1 MFTATASTVSK
12 LQLVAFL
19 VVMSGSFV
27 VDFTVLTITSAIL
40 VFYIFNIVGISIT
53 LHRYYSHKSFEFR
66 YSIIK
71 KLFTFISVIM
81 CRGSP
86 IGWVYIH
93 RLHHGF
99 SDTDK
104 DPHSPKILGFKLFG
118 LKHLTNHSDKINKF
132 LVKDLMTEEQLN
144 INKHYL
150 LYVIGYIA
158 LLAVVNIQ
166 LVYFLWALPV
176 VIVQLSQNSFNY
188 FGHMFGY
195 RNFQTDDAS
204 TNNIWLFPFI
214 LGDAWHNN
222 HHKNPALVSNKVRT
236 FEIDPAVAIINIIK
250 K

>member
-1 MFTATASTVSK
+1 MFSATAPTVSK
-12 LQLVAFL
+12 LQLLAIIITIIGFF
-19 VVMSGSFV
+19 G
-27 VDFTVLTITSAIL
+27 VDFTALSITSAIL

-104 DPHSPKILGFKLFG
+104 DPHSPANLGFKLFG
-118 LKHLTNHSDKINKF
+118 LKHIDNTSANINKF
-132 LVKDLMTEEQLN
+132 IVKDLLNQEQLN
-144 INKHYL
+144 FNKYYL
-150 LYVIGYIA
+150 LYVFSYIL
-158 LLAVVNIQ
+158 LLAIVDIQ

-176 VIVQLSQNSFNY
+176 VLVQISQNSFNY
-188 FGHMFGY
+188 FGHTFGY
-195 RNFQTDDAS
+195 RNFETNDNS
-204 TNNIWLFPFI
+204 TNNAFLFPFI

-222 HHKNPALVSNKVRT
+222 HHKNPALISNTVKS
-236 FEIDPAVAIINIIK
+236 FEIDPAATIINLVK

>member
-1 MFTATASTVSK
+1 MFSASSFVVSK
-12 LQLVAFL
+12 LQLLAIIITIIGFFSV
-19 VVMSGSFV
+19 G
-27 VDFTVLTITSAIL
+27 FTALSITSTIL

-104 DPHSPKILGFKLFG
+104 DPHSPKNLGFKLFS

-144 INKHYL
+144 LNKHYL
-150 LYVIGYIA
+150 LYVFSYIL
-158 LLAVVNIQ
+158 LLAIVDIQ

-176 VIVQLSQNSFNY
+176 VLVQISQNSFNY
-188 FGHMFGY
+188 FGHTFGY
-195 RNFQTDDAS
+195 RNFKTNDNS
-204 TNNIWLFPFI
+204 TNNIFLFPFI
-214 LGDAWHNN
+214 MGDAWHNN
-222 HHKNPALVSNKVRT
+222 HHKNPALISNKIKS
-236 FEIDPAVAIINIIK
+236 FEIDPAAAIINLIK

>member
-1 MFTATASTVSK
+1 
-12 LQLVAFL
+12 
-19 VVMSGSFV
+19 
-27 VDFTVLTITSAIL
+27 
-40 VFYIFNIVGISIT
+40 
-53 LHRYYSHKSFEFR
+53 
-66 YSIIK
+66 
-71 KLFTFISVIM
+71 M

-132 LVKDLMTEEQLN
+132 LVKDLITDEQLN
-144 INKHYL
+144 INKYYL
-150 LYVIGYIA
+150 LYVIAYVV
-158 LLAVVNIQ
+158 LLAVVDIQ

-176 VIVQLSQNSFNY
+176 VLVQLSQNSFNY
-188 FGHMFGY
+188 FGHKFGY

-204 TNNIWLFPFI
+204 TNNVWLFPFI

-222 HHKNPALVSNKVRT
+222 HHKNPALISNKIRSY
-236 FEIDPAVAIINIIK
+236 ELDPAAVIINIIK

>member
-1 MFTATASTVSK
+1 MFTASAHVVSK
-12 LQLVAFL
+12 LQLITIL
-19 VVMSGSFV
+19 VTIFGSFI
-27 VDFTVLTITSAIL
+27 VDFTL
-40 VFYIFNIVGISIT
+40 VSLISTLIMFYIFNIVGISIT

-66 YSIIK
+66 FNIVK

-99 SDTDK
+99 SDKDK

-118 LKHLTNHSDKINKF
+118 LNHLTKHSDKINKF

-144 INKHYL
+144 INKYYL
-150 LYVIGYIA
+150 LYIIA
-158 LLAVVNIQ
+158 YVTILASINIQ
-166 LVYFLWALPV
+166 LVYFLWALPIV
-176 VIVQLSQNSFNY
+176 LVQLSQNSFNY

-222 HHKNPALVSNKVRT
+222 HHKNPALISNKVKA
-236 FEIDPAVAIINIIK
+236 FEIDPAATIINLIK

>member
-1 MFTATASTVSK
+1 MFSAAASTVSK
-12 LQLVAFL
+12 LQLLAVIITII
-19 VVMSGSFV
+19 GFV
-27 VDFTVLTITSAIL
+27 GVDFTALSITSAIL

-66 YSIIK
+66 YSVIK

-118 LKHLTNHSDKINKF
+118 LNHLTNHSDKINKF

-144 INKHYL
+144 LNKHYL
-150 LYVIGYIA
+150 LYVIVYVA

-176 VIVQLSQNSFNY
+176 VLVQLSQNSFNY
-188 FGHMFGY
+188 VGHLVGY
-195 RNFQTDDAS
+195 RNFETNDNS
-204 TNNIWLFPFI
+204 TNNVFLFPFI

-222 HHKNPALVSNKVRT
+222 HHKNPALISNKVRS
-236 FEIDPAVAIINIIK
+236 FEIDPAATIINLIK

>member
-1 MFTATASTVSK
+1 MFAATASIVSK
-12 LQLVAFL
+12 LQLLALIVVLTGSL
-19 VVMSGSFV
+19 VVN
-27 VDFTVLTITSAIL
+27 FTSVYLLLALIT
-40 VFYIFNIVGISIT
+40 FYVFNIVGISIT
-53 LHRYYSHKSFEFR
+53 LHRYYSHKSFEFK
-66 YSIIK
+66 YNAIK
-71 KLFTFISVIM
+71 SLFTFISVIV

-104 DPHSPKILGFKLFG
+104 DPHSPKHLGFKLFG

-144 INKHYL
+144 INKYYL
-150 LYVIGYIA
+150 LYVIAYVTT
-158 LLAVVNIQ
+158 LAVIDIQ

-176 VIVQLSQNSFNY
+176 VLVQLSQNSFNY
-188 FGHMFGY
+188 FGHMIGY
-195 RNFQTDDAS
+195 RNFQTEDAS
-204 TNNIWLFPFI
+204 TNNVWLFPFI

-222 HHKNPALVSNKVRT
+222 HHKNPALISNKIRD
-236 FEIDPAVAIINIIK
+236 FEIDPAAAIINIIK

>member
-1 MFTATASTVSK
+1 MFTASASTVSK
-12 LQLVAFL
+12 LQLFAIIITIIGFF
-19 VVMSGSFV
+19 S
-27 VDFTVLTITSAIL
+27 VDFTALSIISTIL
-40 VFYIFNIVGISIT
+40 VFYIFNIIGISIT

-66 YSIIK
+66 YNVIK

-104 DPHSPKILGFKLFG
+104 DPHSPKHLGFKLFG

-150 LYVIGYIA
+150 LYVIAYVAI
-158 LLAVVNIQ
+158 LAAVNIQ

-176 VIVQLSQNSFNY
+176 VLVQLSQNSFNY
-188 FGHMFGY
+188 IGHMFGY

-222 HHKNPALVSNKVRT
+222 HHKNPALISNKVRV
-236 FEIDPAVAIINIIK
+236 FEIDPAAAIINVIK

>member
-1 MFTATASTVSK
+1 MFSAAASTVSK
-12 LQLVAFL
+12 LQLLAVIITIIGFF
-19 VVMSGSFV
+19 G
-27 VDFTVLTITSAIL
+27 VDFTALSITSAIL

-66 YSIIK
+66 YSVIK

-118 LKHLTNHSDKINKF
+118 LNHLTNHSDKINKF

-144 INKHYL
+144 LNKHYL
-150 LYVIGYIA
+150 LYVIVYVA

-176 VIVQLSQNSFNY
+176 VLVQLSQNSFNY
-188 FGHMFGY
+188 VGHLVGY
-195 RNFQTDDAS
+195 RNFETNDNS
-204 TNNIWLFPFI
+204 TNNVFFFPFI

-222 HHKNPALVSNKVRT
+222 HHKNPALISNKVRS
-236 FEIDPAVAIINIIK
+236 FEIDPAATIINLIK